1 MSEVQSVGSESKHE
15 DIDGLGVVATS
26 DGHVDAGSPLAPAQ
40 AAPSLSVVIITKNEA
55 HNIGACI
62 ASICSLAQE
71 VIVVDSGSRDDTVA
85 IARAAGATVIETEDW
100 PGFGPQKNRALSHA
114 RGDWVLSL
122 DADERVTEQGLAELS
137 AVLAAPRH
145 TAYALPRLSQFCGRW
160 VRHSGWY
167 PDYVT
172 RLFRR
177 GSARF
182 SDDLV
187 HERIDVQGE
196 VESLREPLHHYS
208 YLDQRQVEE
217 KIDRYAQAG
226 AEQLFQRGKHYGPL
240 KPYLAGGWAWLRT
253 WVLRAGCLDGA
264 AGSGIAAMN
273 ARSTAQKY
281 LRLQSMHR
289 KRMPPC
295 GCG

>member
-1 MSEVQSVGSESKHE
+1 MSEVGGSNGTPLS
-15 DIDGLGVVATS
+15 
-26 DGHVDAGSPLAPAQ
+26 AGSGDTTPG
-40 AAPSLSVVIITKNEA
+40 AATLQTPRVGGRASLSVVLITKNEA
-55 HNIGACI
+55 HNIGECI
-62 ASICSLAQE
+62 ASVRALAQE
-71 VIVVDSGSRDDTVA
+71 IIVVDSGSHDETVA
-85 IARAAGATVIETEDW
+85 IARAAGATVIETADW
-100 PGFGPQKNRALSHA
+100 PGFGAQKNRALAHA
-114 RGDWVLSL
+114 TGEWVLSI
-122 DADERVTEQGLAELS
+122 DADERVTERGLAEM
-137 AVLAAPRH
+137 AEVLAAPRH

-187 HERIDVQGE
+187 HERIDVEGS
-196 VESLREPLHHYS
+196 VVRLDEPLQHYS
-208 YLDQRQVEE
+208 YLDRRQVEE

-226 AEQLFQRGKHYGPL
+226 AEQLFRRGKRYGPL

-264 AGSGIAAMN
+264 AGWGIAAMN
-273 ARSTAQKY
+273 ARATAQKY
-281 LRLQSMHR
+281 LRLRTMQR
-289 KRMPPC
+289 NRMPSC
-295 GCG
+295 SCD